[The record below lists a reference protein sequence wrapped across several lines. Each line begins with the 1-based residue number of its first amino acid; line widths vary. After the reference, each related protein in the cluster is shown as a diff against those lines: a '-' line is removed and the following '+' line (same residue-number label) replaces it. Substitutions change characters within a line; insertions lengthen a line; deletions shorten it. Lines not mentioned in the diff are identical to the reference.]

1 MFYMTPE
8 SVIAET
14 AFGNETV
21 DMGVPFQVPA
31 EGMEDHDKA
40 GDEIQRFILF
50 KKHTGNNAVDRMEE
64 TVQKRTIM
72 EEKIA
77 ELGIDG
83 EYTMTVG
90 GIDEFER
97 HGGSAF
103 HGVFIAAGRAEA
115 AVTAERDEFQFSAVR
130 TAVRSA
136 AKGRIATVYHLIDIF
151 HLSIPGVEG
160 IYDFFVMVSK
170 NFLEDIHK
178 TIM

>member
-1 MFYMTPE
+1 MP
-8 SVIAET
+8 V
-14 AFGNETV
+14 
-21 DMGVPFQVPA
+21 
-31 EGMEDHDKA
+31 
-40 GDEIQRFILF
+40 GD
-50 KKHTGNNAVDRMEE
+50 
-64 TVQKRTIM
+64 
-72 EEKIA
+72 
-77 ELGIDG
+77 
-83 EYTMTVG
+83 
-90 GIDEFER
+90 IDELKG

-103 HGVFIAAGRAEA
+103 HGILVATGGAEA

-130 TAVRSA
+130 TAVHSA